1 MTKYINQKMYVEK
14 YETIQVTIDEELV
27 NYVKDELLDYDD
39 INMNL
44 IDEVL
49 IEYFYNKDTKSQL
62 NKEQLLLIESGE
74 IEWYQQYISEI
85 IDDYILD
92 NGREVGWS
100 DIQEWEV
107 IEEWITKD

>member
-1 MTKYINQKMYVEK
+1 MKYINQKRYVEK
-14 YETIQVTIDEELV
+14 YETIQVTINEELV

-49 IEYFYNKDTKSQL
+49 IEYFYNKDAKSQL
-62 NKEQLLLIESGE
+62 NKEQLLLIENGE
-74 IEWYQQYISEI
+74 IDWYEQSISEI

-100 DIQEWEV
+100 NILEWEV
-107 IEEWITKD
+107 TEEWITRN